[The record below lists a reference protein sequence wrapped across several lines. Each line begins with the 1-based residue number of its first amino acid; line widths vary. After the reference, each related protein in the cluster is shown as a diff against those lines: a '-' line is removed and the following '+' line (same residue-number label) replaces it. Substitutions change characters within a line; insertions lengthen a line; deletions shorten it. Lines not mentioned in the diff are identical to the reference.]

1 MMQQDKN
8 TKKTF
13 STPLFLLSFNLFIIM
28 VGIGLVIP
36 ILPFYVEKFG
46 ADATTLGFLVA
57 IFAFMQFIFA
67 PIWGRLSDRI
77 GRKPLI
83 TIGLFGFAVAE
94 FIFAFATGLWMLFLS
109 RIIAGVFG
117 AAIMPSAMAY
127 VSDVTTPEERGQG
140 MGYLGAAMGFGIVVG
155 PGIGGWLAEY
165 SLSYPF
171 LFAGIAASL
180 AGIVSIFVLPE
191 SLSKEAMQQTIDDN
205 EKRDNQF
212 VLIKKALNSPVGF
225 LLILVFMMSFAL
237 TIFQAIF
244 GFYALERFGYGP
256 QEVGLIILLT
266 GIVGTVTQG
275 AAVGRLVAKFG
286 DERVVTSA
294 LLLSAFGFVIMTFA
308 NSFATVLLTTSIFF
322 LGNSILRPSLNTFI
336 SKLAGSKQG
345 MIMGLNNSFMSLGN
359 VAGPILAG
367 YVFEYHINLPY
378 YIGAIV
384 MLAAL
389 TSTKIWISKRQHTN
403 VSA

>member
-1 MMQQDKN
+1 MQQNKHE
-8 TKKTF
+8 KKPLGK
-13 STPLFLLSFNLFIIM
+13 PLFLLSFNLFIIM

-46 ADATTLGFLVA
+46 ADAATLGFLVA
-57 IFAFMQFIFA
+57 VFALMQFFFA

-83 TIGLFGFAVAE
+83 TLGLFGFALAE
-94 FIFAFATGLWMLFLS
+94 FIFAFATDLWMLFLS
-109 RIIAGVFG
+109 RIIAGIFG

-127 VSDVTTPEERGQG
+127 VSDVTTPEKRGQG
-140 MGYLGAAMGFGIVVG
+140 MGYLGAAMGLGIVVG
-155 PGIGGWLAEY
+155 PGIGGWLSEF
-165 SLSYPF
+165 SLSFPF

-191 SLSKEAMQQTIDDN
+191 SLSKEAMQKTAAEN
-205 EKRDNQF
+205 KKRENQF
-212 VLIKKALNSPVGF
+212 ILIKKALQSPVGF

-244 GFYALERFGYGP
+244 GFYTLERFGYGP
-256 QEVGLIILLT
+256 QEVGLIILIT
-266 GIVGTVTQG
+266 GIVGTITQG

-308 NSFATVLLTTSIFF
+308 NSFATVLLTTSVFF

-345 MIMGLNNSFMSLGN
+345 MVMGLNNSFMSLGN

-367 YVFEYHINLPY
+367 YVFEYQINLPY
-378 YIGAIV
+378 YIGAAV

-389 TSTKIWISKRQHTN
+389 ISTKIWISRRQQAD

>member
-1 MMQQDKN
+1 MQQNKHE
-8 TKKTF
+8 KKPLGK
-13 STPLFLLSFNLFIIM
+13 PLFLLSFNLFIIM

-46 ADATTLGFLVA
+46 ADSATLGFLVA
-57 IFAFMQFIFA
+57 VFALMQFFFA

-83 TIGLFGFAVAE
+83 TLGLFGFALAE
-94 FIFAFATGLWMLFLS
+94 FIFAFATDLWMLFLS
-109 RIIAGVFG
+109 RIIAGIFG

-127 VSDVTTPEERGQG
+127 VSDVTTPEKRGQG
-140 MGYLGAAMGFGIVVG
+140 MGYLGAAMGLGIVVG
-155 PGIGGWLAEY
+155 PGIGGWLSEF
-165 SLSYPF
+165 SLSFPF

-191 SLSKEAMQQTIDDN
+191 SLSKEAMQKTAAEN
-205 EKRDNQF
+205 KKRENQF
-212 VLIKKALNSPVGF
+212 ILIKKALQSPVGF

-244 GFYALERFGYGP
+244 GFYTLERFGYGP
-256 QEVGLIILLT
+256 QEVGLIILIT
-266 GIVGTVTQG
+266 GIVGTITQG

-308 NSFATVLLTTSIFF
+308 NSFATVLLTTSVFF

-345 MIMGLNNSFMSLGN
+345 MVMGLNNSFMSLGN

-367 YVFEYHINLPY
+367 YVFEYQINLPY
-378 YIGAIV
+378 YIGAAV

-389 TSTKIWISKRQHTN
+389 ISTKIWISRRQQAD

>member
-1 MMQQDKN
+1 MQQNKHE
-8 TKKTF
+8 KKPLGK
-13 STPLFLLSFNLFIIM
+13 PLFLLSFNLFIIM

-46 ADATTLGFLVA
+46 ADAATLGFLVA
-57 IFAFMQFIFA
+57 VFALMQFFFA

-83 TIGLFGFAVAE
+83 TLGLFGFALAE
-94 FIFAFATGLWMLFLS
+94 FIFAFATDLWMLFLS
-109 RIIAGVFG
+109 RIIAGIFG

-127 VSDVTTPEERGQG
+127 VSDVTTPEKRGQG
-140 MGYLGAAMGFGIVVG
+140 MGYLGAAMGLGIVVG
-155 PGIGGWLAEY
+155 PGIGGWLSEF
-165 SLSYPF
+165 SLSFPF

-191 SLSKEAMQQTIDDN
+191 SLSKEAMQKTAAEN
-205 EKRDNQF
+205 KKRENQF
-212 VLIKKALNSPVGF
+212 ILIKKALQSPVGF

-244 GFYALERFGYGP
+244 GFYTLERFGYGP
-256 QEVGLIILLT
+256 QEVGLIILIT
-266 GIVGTVTQG
+266 GIVGTITQG

-308 NSFATVLLTTSIFF
+308 NSFATVLLTTSVFF

-345 MIMGLNNSFMSLGN
+345 MVMGLNNSFMSLGN

-367 YVFEYHINLPY
+367 YVFEYQINLPY
-378 YIGAIV
+378 YIGAAV

-389 TSTKIWISKRQHTN
+389 ISTKVWISRRQQAD

>member
-8 TKKTF
+8 TKKPYG
-13 STPLFLLSFNLFIIM
+13 TPLFLLSFNLFIIM

-83 TIGLFGFAVAE
+83 TLGLFGFALAE

-127 VSDVTTPEERGQG
+127 VSDVTTPEKRGQG

-155 PGIGGWLAEY
+155 PGIGGWLAEF
-165 SLSYPF
+165 SLSFPF

-180 AGIVSIFVLPE
+180 AGLVSIFVLPE
-191 SLSKEAMQQTIDDN
+191 SLSKEAMQKTIDDN

-212 VLIKKALNSPVGF
+212 DLIKKALNSPVGF

-378 YIGAIV
+378 YIGAIL
-384 MLAAL
+384 MLTAL

>member
-1 MMQQDKN
+1 MQQNKHE
-8 TKKTF
+8 KKPLGK
-13 STPLFLLSFNLFIIM
+13 PLFLLSFNLFIIM

-46 ADATTLGFLVA
+46 ADAATLGFLVA
-57 IFAFMQFIFA
+57 VFALMQFFFA
-67 PIWGRLSDRI
+67 PIWGRLSDKI

-83 TIGLFGFAVAE
+83 TLGLFGFALAE
-94 FIFAFATGLWMLFLS
+94 FIFAFATDLWMLFLS
-109 RIIAGVFG
+109 RIIAGIFG

-127 VSDVTTPEERGQG
+127 VSDVTTPENRGQG
-140 MGYLGAAMGFGIVVG
+140 MGYLGAAMGLGIVVG
-155 PGIGGWLAEY
+155 PGIGGWLSEF
-165 SLSYPF
+165 SLSFPF

-191 SLSKEAMQQTIDDN
+191 SLSKEAMQKTTAEN
-205 EKRDNQF
+205 EKRENQF
-212 VLIKKALNSPVGF
+212 ILIKKALQSPVGF

-256 QEVGLIILLT
+256 QEVGLIILIT
-266 GIVGTVTQG
+266 GIVGTITQG

-308 NSFATVLLTTSIFF
+308 NSFATVLLTTSVFF

-345 MIMGLNNSFMSLGN
+345 MVMGLNNSFMSLGN

-367 YVFEYHINLPY
+367 YVFEYQINLPY
-378 YIGAIV
+378 YIGAGV

-389 TSTKIWISKRQHTN
+389 ISTKVWISRREQAD

>member
-1 MMQQDKN
+1 MQQNKHE
-8 TKKTF
+8 KKPF
-13 STPLFLLSFNLFIIM
+13 GKPLFLLSFNLFIIM

-46 ADATTLGFLVA
+46 ADAATLGFLVA
-57 IFAFMQFIFA
+57 VFALMQFFFA

-83 TIGLFGFAVAE
+83 TLGLFGFALAE
-94 FIFAFATGLWMLFLS
+94 FIFAFATDLWMLFLS
-109 RIIAGVFG
+109 RIIAGTFG

-127 VSDVTTPEERGQG
+127 VSDVTTPEKRGQG
-140 MGYLGAAMGFGIVVG
+140 MGYLGAAMGLGIVVG
-155 PGIGGWLAEY
+155 PGIGGWLSEF
-165 SLSYPF
+165 SLSFPF

-191 SLSKEAMQQTIDDN
+191 SLSKEAMQKTTAEN
-205 EKRDNQF
+205 EKRENQF
-212 VLIKKALNSPVGF
+212 ILIKKALQSPVGF

-256 QEVGLIILLT
+256 QEVGLIILIT
-266 GIVGTVTQG
+266 GIVGTITQG

-345 MIMGLNNSFMSLGN
+345 MVMGLNNSFMSLGN

-367 YVFEYHINLPY
+367 YVFEYQINLPY
-378 YIGAIV
+378 YIGAAV

-389 TSTKIWISKRQHTN
+389 ISTKVWISRRQQAD
-403 VSA
+403 VSV

>member
-1 MMQQDKN
+1 MQQNKHE
-8 TKKTF
+8 KKPLGK
-13 STPLFLLSFNLFIIM
+13 PLFLLSFNLFIIM

-46 ADATTLGFLVA
+46 ADAATLGFLVA
-57 IFAFMQFIFA
+57 VFALMQFFFA

-83 TIGLFGFAVAE
+83 TLGLFGFALAE
-94 FIFAFATGLWMLFLS
+94 FIFAFATDLWMLFLS
-109 RIIAGVFG
+109 RIIAGIFG

-127 VSDVTTPEERGQG
+127 VSDVTTPEKRGQG
-140 MGYLGAAMGFGIVVG
+140 MGYLGAAMGLGIVVG
-155 PGIGGWLAEY
+155 PGIGGWLSEF
-165 SLSYPF
+165 SLSFPF

-191 SLSKEAMQQTIDDN
+191 SLSKEAMQKTTDEN
-205 EKRDNQF
+205 EKRENQF
-212 VLIKKALNSPVGF
+212 ILIKKALQSPVGF

-256 QEVGLIILLT
+256 QEVGLIILIT
-266 GIVGTVTQG
+266 GIVGTITQG

-308 NSFATVLLTTSIFF
+308 NSFATVLLTTSVFF

-345 MIMGLNNSFMSLGN
+345 MVMGLNNSFMSLGN

-367 YVFEYHINLPY
+367 YVFEYQINLPY
-378 YIGAIV
+378 YIGAAV

-389 TSTKIWISKRQHTN
+389 ISTKVWISRRQQAD

>member
-1 MMQQDKN
+1 MQQNKHE
-8 TKKTF
+8 KKPLGK
-13 STPLFLLSFNLFIIM
+13 PLFLLSFNLFIIM

-46 ADATTLGFLVA
+46 ADAATLGFLVA
-57 IFAFMQFIFA
+57 VFALMQFFFA

-83 TIGLFGFAVAE
+83 TLGLFGFALAE
-94 FIFAFATGLWMLFLS
+94 FIFAFATDLWMLFLS
-109 RIIAGVFG
+109 RIIAGIFG

-127 VSDVTTPEERGQG
+127 VSDVTTPEKRGQG
-140 MGYLGAAMGFGIVVG
+140 MGYLGAAMGLGIVVG
-155 PGIGGWLAEY
+155 PGIGGWLSEF
-165 SLSYPF
+165 SLSFPF

-191 SLSKEAMQQTIDDN
+191 SLSQEAMQKTAAEN
-205 EKRDNQF
+205 KKRENQF
-212 VLIKKALNSPVGF
+212 ILIKKALQSPVGF

-244 GFYALERFGYGP
+244 GFYTLERFGYGP
-256 QEVGLIILLT
+256 QEVGLIILIT
-266 GIVGTVTQG
+266 GIVGTITQG

-308 NSFATVLLTTSIFF
+308 NSFATVLLTTSVFF

-345 MIMGLNNSFMSLGN
+345 MVMGLNNSFMSLGN

-367 YVFEYHINLPY
+367 YVFEYQINLPY
-378 YIGAIV
+378 YIGAAV

-389 TSTKIWISKRQHTN
+389 ISTKIWISRRQQAD

>member
-1 MMQQDKN
+1 MQQ
-8 TKKTF
+8 TTHEKKPLGK
-13 STPLFLLSFNLFIIM
+13 PLFLLSFNLFIIM

-46 ADATTLGFLVA
+46 ADAATLGFLVA
-57 IFAFMQFIFA
+57 VFAFMQFFFA

-83 TIGLFGFAVAE
+83 TLGLFGFAIAE
-94 FIFAFATGLWMLFLS
+94 FIFAFATDLWMLFLS
-109 RIIAGVFG
+109 RMIAGIFG

-127 VSDVTTPEERGQG
+127 VSDVTTPEKRGQG
-140 MGYLGAAMGFGIVVG
+140 MGYLGAAMGLGIVVG
-155 PGIGGWLAEY
+155 PGIGGWLAEF
-165 SLSYPF
+165 SLSFPF
-171 LFAGIAASL
+171 LFAGIAATL
-180 AGIVSIFVLPE
+180 AGIVSVFVLPE
-191 SLSKEAMQQTIDDN
+191 SLSKEAMEQTIAEN
-205 EKRDNQF
+205 EKRENQF
-212 VLIKKALNSPVGF
+212 VLIKKALQSPVGF

-256 QEVGLIILLT
+256 QEVGLIILIT
-266 GIVGTVTQG
+266 GIVGTITQG
-275 AAVGRLVAKFG
+275 AVVGRLVAKFG

-308 NSFATVLLTTSIFF
+308 NSFTTVLLTTSIFF

-345 MIMGLNNSFMSLGN
+345 MVMGLNNSFMSLGN

-367 YVFEYHINLPY
+367 FVFEYQINLPY
-378 YIGAIV
+378 YIGAAV

-389 TSTKIWISKRQHTN
+389 ISTKVWISRRHYADL
-403 VSA
+403 SA

>member
-1 MMQQDKN
+1 
-8 TKKTF
+8 
-13 STPLFLLSFNLFIIM
+13 
-28 VGIGLVIP
+28 
-36 ILPFYVEKFG
+36 
-46 ADATTLGFLVA
+46 
-57 IFAFMQFIFA
+57 
-67 PIWGRLSDRI
+67 
-77 GRKPLI
+77 LI
-83 TIGLFGFAVAE
+83 TLGLFGFALAE
-94 FIFAFATGLWMLFLS
+94 FIFAFATDLWMLFLS
-109 RIIAGVFG
+109 RIIAGTFG

-127 VSDVTTPEERGQG
+127 VSDVTTPEKRGQG
-140 MGYLGAAMGFGIVVG
+140 MGYLGAAMGLGIVVG
-155 PGIGGWLAEY
+155 PGIGGWLSEF
-165 SLSYPF
+165 SLSFPF

-191 SLSKEAMQQTIDDN
+191 SLSKEAMQKTTAEN
-205 EKRDNQF
+205 EKRENQF
-212 VLIKKALNSPVGF
+212 ILIKKALQSPVGF

-256 QEVGLIILLT
+256 QEVGLIILIT
-266 GIVGTVTQG
+266 GIVGTITQG

-345 MIMGLNNSFMSLGN
+345 MVMGLNNSFMSLGN

-367 YVFEYHINLPY
+367 YVFEYQINLPY
-378 YIGAIV
+378 YIGAAV

-389 TSTKIWISKRQHTN
+389 ISTKVWISRRQQAD
-403 VSA
+403 VSV

>member
-1 MMQQDKN
+1 MQQNKHE
-8 TKKTF
+8 KKPLGK
-13 STPLFLLSFNLFIIM
+13 PLFLLSFNLFIIM

-46 ADATTLGFLVA
+46 ADAATLGFLVA
-57 IFAFMQFIFA
+57 VFALMQFFFA

-83 TIGLFGFAVAE
+83 TLGLFGFALAE
-94 FIFAFATGLWMLFLS
+94 FIFAFATDLWMLFLS
-109 RIIAGVFG
+109 RIIAGIFG

-127 VSDVTTPEERGQG
+127 VSDVTTPEKRGQG
-140 MGYLGAAMGFGIVVG
+140 MGYLGAAMGLGIVVG
-155 PGIGGWLAEY
+155 PGIGGWLSEF
-165 SLSYPF
+165 SLSFPF

-191 SLSKEAMQQTIDDN
+191 SLSKEAMQKTAAEN
-205 EKRDNQF
+205 KKRENQF
-212 VLIKKALNSPVGF
+212 ILIKKALQSPVGF

-244 GFYALERFGYGP
+244 GFYTLERFGYGP
-256 QEVGLIILLT
+256 QEVGLIILIT
-266 GIVGTVTQG
+266 GIVGTITQG
-275 AAVGRLVAKFG
+275 AAVGRLVARFG

-308 NSFATVLLTTSIFF
+308 DSFATVLLTTSVFF

-345 MIMGLNNSFMSLGN
+345 MVMGLNNSFMSLGN

-367 YVFEYHINLPY
+367 YVFEYQINLPY
-378 YIGAIV
+378 YIGAAV

-389 TSTKIWISKRQHTN
+389 LSTKVWISRRQQAD

>member
-1 MMQQDKN
+1 MQQNKHE
-8 TKKTF
+8 KKPF
-13 STPLFLLSFNLFIIM
+13 GKPLFLLSFNLFIIM

-46 ADATTLGFLVA
+46 ADAATLGFLVA
-57 IFAFMQFIFA
+57 VFALMQFFFA

-83 TIGLFGFAVAE
+83 TLGLFGFALAE
-94 FIFAFATGLWMLFLS
+94 FIFAFATDLWMLFLS
-109 RIIAGVFG
+109 RIIAGIFG

-127 VSDVTTPEERGQG
+127 VSDVTTPDKRGQG
-140 MGYLGAAMGFGIVVG
+140 MGYLGAAMGLGIVVG
-155 PGIGGWLAEY
+155 PGIGGWLSEF
-165 SLSYPF
+165 SLSFPF

-191 SLSKEAMQQTIDDN
+191 SLSKEAMQKTTAEN
-205 EKRDNQF
+205 EKRENQF
-212 VLIKKALNSPVGF
+212 ILIKKALQSPVGF

-256 QEVGLIILLT
+256 QEVGLIILIT
-266 GIVGTVTQG
+266 GIVGTITQG
-275 AAVGRLVAKFG
+275 AAVGRLVARFG

-345 MIMGLNNSFMSLGN
+345 MVMGLNNSFMSLGN

-367 YVFEYHINLPY
+367 YVFEYQINLPY
-378 YIGAIV
+378 YIGAAV

-389 TSTKIWISKRQHTN
+389 ISTKVWISRRQQAD

>member
-1 MMQQDKN
+1 MQQNKHE
-8 TKKTF
+8 KKPLAK
-13 STPLFLLSFNLFIIM
+13 PLFLLSFNLFIIM

-46 ADATTLGFLVA
+46 ADAATLGFLVA
-57 IFAFMQFIFA
+57 VFALMQFFFA

-83 TIGLFGFAVAE
+83 TLGLFGFALAE
-94 FIFAFATGLWMLFLS
+94 FIFAFATDLWMLFLS
-109 RIIAGVFG
+109 RIIAGIFG

-127 VSDVTTPEERGQG
+127 VSDVTTPEKRGQG
-140 MGYLGAAMGFGIVVG
+140 MGYLGAAMGLGIVVG
-155 PGIGGWLAEY
+155 PGIGGWLSEF
-165 SLSYPF
+165 SLSFPF

-191 SLSKEAMQQTIDDN
+191 SLSKEAMQKTAAEN
-205 EKRDNQF
+205 EKRENQF
-212 VLIKKALNSPVGF
+212 ILIKKALQSPVGF

-244 GFYALERFGYGP
+244 GFYTLERFGYGP
-256 QEVGLIILLT
+256 QEVGLIILIT
-266 GIVGTVTQG
+266 GIVGTITQG

-308 NSFATVLLTTSIFF
+308 DSFATVLLTTSVFF

-345 MIMGLNNSFMSLGN
+345 MVMGLNNSFMSLGN

-367 YVFEYHINLPY
+367 YVFEYQINLPY
-378 YIGAIV
+378 YIGAAV

-389 TSTKIWISKRQHTN
+389 ISTKVWISRRQQAD
-403 VSA
+403 VSV